1 MANVLRYQTGGRSF
15 VAGLEPLADDDEFSA
30 ERYGMPAPQNSTGIL
45 ERNVAPGTADVT
57 ARGQFQLASPGD
69 LQLPERDA
77 TPRLGALTLPNAP
90 DPRFDGSET
99 RRLSMVEG
107 MPETEPAPTPP
118 GKPQASALAM
128 PTNQG
133 QNRDERTAMRRI
145 GIMQMIAGVLGVG
158 PRTQGAFDAARGRV
172 DDIRDQ
178 RIQAGEAQAQA
189 QREAE
194 QQAYER
200 DFANQRLELEGR
212 RIAQAEGATSQ
223 DTDRAAAMY
232 DPTHP
237 AAQSAR
243 IAYAR
248 LYRAIPP
255 SALPQL
261 AAFAPDRAL
270 QGMSAMDIRQQAAS
284 LTQAWG
290 RLQQANPNLFR
301 VGRRSTGGRGARN
314 GLAGLGSPGRTVD
327 YGVSEGLTPED
338 WQALGVDPTQFGG
351 DVAPEEQPAEA
362 MPPAAQQ
369 PPPPSTAQPRQAPPQ
384 GQPMGGMRPVPAQR
398 AAAPQAAAQAP
409 QGRPLIDRPM
419 TDEELAQA
427 TPEVRR
433 TQLLAQAQQR
443 RAIGMSWPDA
453 VATVQGFQ
461 PAERDRLMAEYG
473 NEGANRIPGWRRVRD
488 TGVLPPTQYTDMR
501 ETVTQAR
508 QIRANARRIQQIAR
522 EVQALNLA
530 EDQLRGHP
538 LVTEWRSLAR
548 RIQTALRVID
558 RTGVP
563 TGNEQERAM
572 QEAPEPDSLQA
583 LMRASTAYATLPD
596 AIDRNVWQ
604 YMDTLGYRPEGRR
617 RGEGQ

>member
-1 MANVLRYQTGGRSF
+1 MR
-15 VAGLEPLADDDEFSA
+15 GLEPLPEDELST
-30 ERYGMPAPQNSTGIL
+30 ERYGMPAPQNLTGVL
-45 ERNVAPGTADVT
+45 ERNVMPGMPNPT
-57 ARGQFQLASPGD
+57 ARGEFQLEDPG
-69 LQLPERDA
+69 
-77 TPRLGALTLPNAP
+77 GLTLPSAQP
-90 DPRFDGSET
+90 PSLL
-99 RRLSMVEG
+99 RRSMVEG
-107 MPETEPAPTPP
+107 MPDVGPPPEPPPRAKGLGWAQPQVDPLDAYDQSEAQRMQRTRRGLGIAGIVSALFGDSRTNDARTQALQQAAQANDPNAPI
-118 GKPQASALAM
+118 QRMNERHAAAAASAA
-128 PTNQG
+128 
-133 QNRDERTAMRRI
+133 E
-145 GIMQMIAGVLGVG
+145 
-158 PRTQGAFDAARGRV
+158 
-172 DDIRDQ
+172 
-178 RIQAGEAQAQA
+178 QA
-189 QREAE
+189 

-200 DFANQRLELEGR
+200 EMQDRRFDLDER

-223 DTDRAAAMY
+223 DQDRAGAMY
-232 DPTHP
+232 DPEHP

-261 AAFAPDRAL
+261 SAFQPDRSL

-301 VGRRSTGGRGARN
+301 VGRRSAGGRTARN
-314 GLAGLGSPGRTVD
+314 GLAGLGSPSRTVD

-338 WQALGVDPTQFGG
+338 WQVLGVDPAAFGG
-351 DVAPEEQPAEA
+351 EPAQPLDDVGVQEE
-362 MPPAAQQ
+362 PAAPPPGPSQMRVQ
-369 PPPPSTAQPRQAPPQ
+369 PPRTGAQ
-384 GQPMGGMRPVPAQR
+384 GMGGGMRPTQQAAMRPPPAQS
-398 AAAPQAAAQAP
+398 QAVP
-409 QGRPLIDRPM
+409 QGRPLVDRPM
-419 TDEELAQA
+419 TNEELAVA

-443 RAIGMSWPDA
+443 RAIGMSWQDA

-488 TGVLPPTQYTDMR
+488 TGVLPPNQYTDMR

-508 QIRANARRIQQIAR
+508 QIRANARRIQQIAN
-522 EVQALNLA
+522 EVRGLNLA
-530 EDQLRGHP
+530 EDQLHGHP

-572 QEAPEPDSLQA
+572 QEAPEPDSIQA
-583 LMRASTAYATLPD
+583 LLRASTAYSTLPD

-617 RGEGQ
+617 RTQQGGQ